1 MIKYIIYLR
10 RKEEREGLI
19 MCDVKKYNEIFQE
32 IKSLRQDDTLQLILE
47 AKTQEER
54 EFYVMVGNFLLQKKQ
69 KLVVEGNLF

>member
-1 MIKYIIYLR
+1 
-10 RKEEREGLI
+10 
-19 MCDVKKYNEIFQE
+19 MCDVKKYNDIFQE

-54 EFYVMVGNFLLQKKQ
+54 DFYVMVGNFLLQNRQ

>member
-1 MIKYIIYLR
+1 
-10 RKEEREGLI
+10 
-19 MCDVKKYNEIFQE
+19 MCDVKKYNDIFKE

-54 EFYVMVGNFLLQKKQ
+54 DFYVMVGNFLLQNKQ

>member
-1 MIKYIIYLR
+1 
-10 RKEEREGLI
+10 
-19 MCDVKKYNEIFQE
+19 MCDVKKYNDIFQE

-54 EFYVMVGNFLLQKKQ
+54 NFYVMVGNFLLQNKQ

>member
-1 MIKYIIYLR
+1 
-10 RKEEREGLI
+10 
-19 MCDVKKYNEIFQE
+19 MCDVKKYNNIFQE

-69 KLVVEGNLF
+69 KTVVERNLF

>member
-1 MIKYIIYLR
+1 
-10 RKEEREGLI
+10 
-19 MCDVKKYNEIFQE
+19 MCDVKKYNDIFQE

-54 EFYVMVGNFLLQKKQ
+54 DFYVMVGNFLLQKKQ

>member
-1 MIKYIIYLR
+1 
-10 RKEEREGLI
+10 
-19 MCDVKKYNEIFQE
+19 MCDVKKYNDIFQE

-54 EFYVMVGNFLLQKKQ
+54 DFYVMVGNFLLQNKQ

>member
-1 MIKYIIYLR
+1 
-10 RKEEREGLI
+10 
-19 MCDVKKYNEIFQE
+19 MCDVKKYNDIFQE

-54 EFYVMVGNFLLQKKQ
+54 DFYVMIGNFLLQKKQ

>member
-1 MIKYIIYLR
+1 
-10 RKEEREGLI
+10 

-69 KLVVEGNLF
+69 KLVVKGNLF